1 MEFLGLGLKLLVI
14 GMVTVMLVLIIV
26 IWLGKG
32 IISLANRFPE
42 EQPQKSVVKPVAQV
56 SEKTRKVLDAAV
68 SQITGG
74 KGHITNIS
82 VK

>member
-1 MEFLGLGLKLLVI
+1 MEFLGLGLKLLVV
-14 GMVTVMLVLIIV
+14 GMVTVILVLIIV

-32 IISLANRFPE
+32 IIAVANKFPE
-42 EQPQKSVVKPVAQV
+42 VQPQKAAVKPVSQV
-56 SEKTRKVLDAAV
+56 NDKTRKVLDAAV

-74 KGHITNIS
+74 KGHITNIT

>member
-1 MEFLGLGLKLLVI
+1 MEYLILGLKLLVI
-14 GMVTVMLVLIIV
+14 GMVTVMIVLTIV

-32 IISLANRFPE
+32 IIALANKFPE
-42 EQPQKSVVKPVAQV
+42 VQAQKTVSKQNAQV
-56 SEKTRKVLDAAV
+56 DAKTRKVLDAAV

-74 KGHITNIS
+74 KGHITNIT

>member
-1 MEFLGLGLKLLVI
+1 MENLILGLKLLVI
-14 GMVTVMLVLIIV
+14 GMVTVIIVLTIV

-32 IISLANRFPE
+32 IIALSNKFPE
-42 EQPQKSVVKPVAQV
+42 VQTQKPVSKQNAQV
-56 SEKTRKVLDAAV
+56 DAKTRKVLDAAV

-74 KGHITNIS
+74 KGHITNIT

>member
-1 MEFLGLGLKLLVI
+1 MEYLDTGLKLLVI
-14 GMVTVMLVLIIV
+14 GMVTVMIVLLIV

-32 IISLANRFPE
+32 IIAVANKFPE
-42 EQPQKSVVKPVAQV
+42 VQAQKPVSKQNAQV
-56 SEKTRKVLDAAV
+56 DAKTRKVLDAAV

-74 KGHITNIS
+74 KGHITNIT

>member
-1 MEFLGLGLKLLVI
+1 MEYLGLGLKLLVI
-14 GMVTVMLVLIIV
+14 GMITVMIVLTIV

-32 IISLANRFPE
+32 IIALANKFPE
-42 EQPQKSVVKPVAQV
+42 AQTQKPVSKPADQV
-56 SEKTRKVLDAAV
+56 GEKTRKVLDAAV

-74 KGHITNIS
+74 KGHITNIT